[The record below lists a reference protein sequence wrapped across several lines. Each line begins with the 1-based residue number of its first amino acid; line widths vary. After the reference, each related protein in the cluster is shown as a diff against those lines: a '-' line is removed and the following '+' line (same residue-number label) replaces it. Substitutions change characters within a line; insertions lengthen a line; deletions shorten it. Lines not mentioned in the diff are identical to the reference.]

1 MSMDYESLC
10 GITQEELDRYFAEP
24 VARMATD
31 YRCTAEEMRQ
41 RLKLQYDGYHFSDR
55 LTDIYNPF
63 SLLNA
68 FSKRR
73 IYDYWFSSGF
83 VRT

>member
-1 MSMDYESLC
+1 
-10 GITQEELDRYFAEP
+10 
-24 VARMATD
+24 
-31 YRCTAEEMRQ
+31 MRQ

-73 IYDYWFSSGF
+73 IYDYWFSSGTPTYLVRLLTHF
-83 VRT
+83 SENMNELTGKYSISVRT